1 MTIPTWAEG
10 AVFIAVAVAG
20 LSLVMAI
27 ARKVF
32 GLQRL
37 SMPGGAGPEGAELR
51 DGMEALHQRR
61 QELEERVDFA
71 ERALTQQRQGERP
84 AAPRP
89 QRPPS
94 PSPPSRMGE

>member
-37 SMPGGAGPEGAELR
+37 SMPGSAGPEVAELR
-51 DGMEALHQRR
+51 DSVEALHQRM

-71 ERALTQQRQGERP
+71 ERALTQQRQSERLEP
-84 AAPRP
+84 PRP
-89 QRPPS
+89 
-94 PSPPSRMGE
+94 